1 MLVQLARVDGW
12 KNLDDMFLRALV
24 RMCWD
29 VQIDPSVLLAVMS
42 IETAGTFNPATRNPG
57 KGQTA
62 TGLIQMIERTARALG
77 TTTADLARMS
87 NVTQLRWVERYFRRY
102 GPKKPLVSMRPVD
115 TYLVVFSPAFI
126 GRPLSTVMFKA
137 GSKEYKANAKLDS
150 DESKAIE
157 VGDVD
162 RVLSAKLARAATREP
177 LLVEVWERWRGPALV
192 AVVVGGTAAA
202 AVVVARQRA

>member
-29 VQIDPSVLLAVMS
+29 VEIDPSVLLAVMS

-77 TTTADLARMS
+77 TTTADLAQMS

-126 GRPLSTVMFKA
+126 GRPLSTVMFMA

-150 DESKAIE
+150 DASGAIE

-162 RVLSAKLARAATREP
+162 RLLSAKLARAATREP